1 MMDGI
6 TDDVTLCGPVR
17 ADDGLEVNQV
27 QWCPE
32 TYDRPTS
39 IKVDEQLP
47 GPQHFIEIYGYWDL
61 KQTNKQNNRC
71 HMDRHMTC
79 LLSKRA

>member
-6 TDDVTLCGPVR
+6 TDNLTFYGPARVDNR
-17 ADDGLEVNQV
+17 LEVNQF

-32 TYDRPTS
+32 THNRPTS

-47 GPQHFIEIYGYWDL
+47 GPQHFI
-61 KQTNKQNNRC
+61 
-71 HMDRHMTC
+71 
-79 LLSKRA
+79 